1 MSSSLPTK
9 TRFVIRLVRCLHQYG
24 ASSYRLESAVAAVS
38 RDLHLSCDLF
48 SGPTSCFLTIRDEED
63 LEDAQLTTRVL
74 RLEPGAINLARLS
87 LADEIAERVSAGTL
101 SPEEGSAQLAGIEQV
116 IPNPPAWRSILASVA
131 TSVGIAILLAKTW
144 WDVLAAAITGLVI
157 GLLCAFPGGLD
168 RQGGLEAVAATIAAL
183 MAHLFMGL
191 FPGLTIQIVII
202 AGLINLMPG
211 LSLTTAMAE
220 LANNHLVSGTA
231 RLAGASMTLLKLTFG
246 VVLGSFLASKLGI
259 NAKVGAHVQ
268 IASYFLWP
276 ALLAAS
282 WGSAYV
288 FRIRRRDLPIS
299 ICAAIIGYLIA
310 KYSGVSLGPELG
322 IFIAGLIVASSANIY
337 ARAFNRPA
345 SLVRL
350 PGIILL
356 VPGSMGFRGVVSMFQ
371 GDAATSMATAFSAVV
386 ILVCLVAGL
395 LFGNVLVTPR
405 RDI

>member
-1 MSSSLPTK
+1 MSSLPTK

-24 ASSYRLESAVAAVS
+24 ASAYRLEGAVAAVS
-38 RDLHLSCDLF
+38 RDLHLTCDLF
-48 SGPTSCFLTIRDEED
+48 SGPTSCFLSIRDEED
-63 LEDAQLTTRVL
+63 LDDVQLTTRVL

-87 LADEIAERVSAGTL
+87 LADEIAEGVSAGRLT
-101 SPEEGSAQLAGIEQV
+101 PEQGSAQLAGIEQAV
-116 IPNPPAWRSILASVA
+116 PNPPVWRSLLASVA
-131 TSVGIAILLAKTW
+131 TSVGIAVLLAKTW
-144 WDVLAAAITGLVI
+144 WDVVAAAITGLVI
-157 GLLCAFPGGLD
+157 GLLCAYPGGLD

-183 MAHLFMGL
+183 MAAVFEGL
-191 FPGLTIQIVII
+191 FPGVSIQIVII

-246 VVLGSFLASKLGI
+246 VVLGSFLATRLGI
-259 NAKVGAHVQ
+259 SPKSGALVSIDPLWQ
-268 IASYFLWP
+268 WP
-276 ALLAAS
+276 ALLAAG

-288 FRIRRRDLPIS
+288 FRIRKRELPLS
-299 ICAAIIGYLIA
+299 IAAAIIGYLIA
-310 KYSGVSLGPELG
+310 KYSRTSLGPELG
-322 IFIAGLIVASSANIY
+322 IFIAGLIVASAANIY
-337 ARAFNRPA
+337 ARTFKRPA

-386 ILVCLVAGL
+386 VLVSLVAGL

-405 RDI
+405 RDL